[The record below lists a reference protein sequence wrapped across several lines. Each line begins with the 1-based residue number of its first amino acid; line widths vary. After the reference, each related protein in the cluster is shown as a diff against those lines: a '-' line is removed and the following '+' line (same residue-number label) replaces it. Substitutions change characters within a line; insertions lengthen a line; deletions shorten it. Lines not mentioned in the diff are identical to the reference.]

1 MTKTGMSVKASS
13 RMALV
18 SFLAAGLLLAVGTP
32 AWSDR
37 GDRHDNRYEQKFDH
51 RKDGRHDNRYE
62 KKFDHRKDGRH
73 DGRYEK
79 RDHYRGHK
87 VKVVRDLPRGY
98 RKVVVNKTPYYVH
111 EHRYYSRVH
120 NGYALIAPPVGSV
133 FATLP
138 FGAVNVTIGGNFFYR
153 SGDVYLRPAPR
164 GYVVVDP
171 WSRPTWHIAGT
182 FW

>member
-13 RMALV
+13 RVAVV
-18 SFLAAGLLLAVGTP
+18 SLLAAGLLLAVGTP
-32 AWSDR
+32 AWADRGDR
-37 GDRHDNRYEQKFDH
+37 GDRHGRQDHRYEQKFDH
-51 RKDGRHDNRYE
+51 RRDGRHDNRY
-62 KKFDHRKDGRH
+62 D
-73 DGRYEK
+73 K

-87 VKVVRDLPRGY
+87 GTIVRDLPRGY

-111 EHRYYSRVH
+111 DHRYYSRVH

-138 FGAVNVTIGGNFFYR
+138 LGAVNVTIGGNFFYR
-153 SGDVYLRPAPR
+153 TGDVYYRPAPR

-171 WSRPTWHIAGT
+171 WSRPTWYIAGT
-182 FW
+182 FR